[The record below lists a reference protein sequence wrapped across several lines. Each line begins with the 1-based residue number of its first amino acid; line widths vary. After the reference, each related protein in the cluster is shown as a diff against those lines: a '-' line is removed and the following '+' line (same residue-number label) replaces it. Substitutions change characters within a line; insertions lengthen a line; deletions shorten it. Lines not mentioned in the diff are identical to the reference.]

1 MTHNSMNTSRTYGYC
16 RISRKEQNIDRQIRN
31 IESAYP
37 QAQILTEAFTGTK
50 IEGRK
55 EFEKLIK
62 IVKSGDTIVF
72 DSVSRMSRNAEEGI
86 KQYKIWFDMG
96 VSLVFLKEGYIN
108 TSVYA
113 SKLQQADISTGKAYL
128 DEGLKVILM
137 GLAEEQIR
145 IAFDQ
150 AEKEVQDLRQ
160 RTREGIETARL
171 NGKQI
176 GRTTG
181 EKLKVKKSATVK
193 AQIVKLSRDF
203 EGSNTDAEV
212 IKITGVARN
221 TYYKYKRELTEGI

>member
-1 MTHNSMNTSRTYGYC
+1 
-16 RISRKEQNIDRQIRN
+16 
-31 IESAYP
+31 
-37 QAQILTEAFTGTK
+37 
-50 IEGRK
+50 
-55 EFEKLIK
+55 
-62 IVKSGDTIVF
+62 
-72 DSVSRMSRNAEEGI
+72 
-86 KQYKIWFDMG
+86 
-96 VSLVFLKEGYIN
+96 
-108 TSVYA
+108 
-113 SKLQQADISTGKAYL
+113 
-128 DEGLKVILM
+128 M

-193 AQIVKLSRDF
+193 AQIVKLSRVF